1 MQLGEVIR
9 TYRKRKNM
17 TQEEMATRLGVTA
30 PAVNKW
36 EKGNSMPDIMML
48 APIARLLGIT
58 TDELLSFREE
68 LTTKEIED
76 IINEADRR
84 LKEQPY
90 EEAFCW
96 ARQVLEQYPNCEKL
110 IWQIAILFNARKILN
125 DVPDEEKYDEIICDW
140 YHRALES
147 QDEMVRQGAADSLF
161 SFYLRKKEYEKAEQC
176 LSYFSMQ
183 NPERKRKQ
191 AQIYSEMNRIKEA
204 YQAYEELLFAD
215 YQMVNATLQGLYFL
229 AVKENDLK
237 KAHLFAD
244 KLSELARCFEM
255 GRYREICNQLDIST
269 IENDVESV
277 HAILEEMLESVDN
290 LNSFTQSFLYEH
302 MQFKELSEDFLEELK
317 NNLMKCKIN

>member
-1 MQLGEVIR
+1 M
-9 TYRKRKNM
+9 
-17 TQEEMATRLGVTA
+17 
-30 PAVNKW
+30 
-36 EKGNSMPDIMML
+36 
-48 APIARLLGIT
+48 
-58 TDELLSFREE
+58 
-68 LTTKEIED
+68 
-76 IINEADRR
+76 
-84 LKEQPY
+84 
-90 EEAFCW
+90 
-96 ARQVLEQYPNCEKL
+96 
-110 IWQIAILFNARKILN
+110 FNARKILN